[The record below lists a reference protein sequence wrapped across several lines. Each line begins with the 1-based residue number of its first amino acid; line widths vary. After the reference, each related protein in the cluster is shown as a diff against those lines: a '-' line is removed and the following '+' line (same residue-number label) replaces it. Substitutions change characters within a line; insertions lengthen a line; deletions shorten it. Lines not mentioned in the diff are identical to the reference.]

1 MGTIQG
7 LLLPSLIQIG
17 QVVSEKKNY
26 LFIIILLNRPI
37 PIIGQKKQT
46 TLNICKRSNINQ
58 LLAFLI

>member
-7 LLLPSLIQIG
+7 LLLPSLVQIG

-26 LFIIILLNRPI
+26 LFNVILLNR